1 MQDARLSL
9 LACLSS
15 NPGVLSVFTLP
26 SLVHFLSAPRIR
38 GTLTGVF
45 SQASS
50 CLGPPPYTSAWL
62 IVCSSSHLCTHACFS
77 VRLDLNSLLVQ
88 QLQVVPLCSSSVISL
103 YRIYFFKHSASLPD
117 WLTLCYSHKDVSYI
131 RTEQGFLSVLFN
143 DVSPGSNIAPA
154 SKYLLKNK
162 KVSHVT
168 PVLCDGSCLQFQQ

>member
-9 LACLSS
+9 LACPIICLSS

-26 SLVHFLSAPRIR
+26 SLAHFLSAPRIR
-38 GTLTGVF
+38 AHSPESFHRLHLVWV
-45 SQASS
+45 
-50 CLGPPPYTSAWL
+50 GPPPYTSAWL

-103 YRIYFFKHSASLPD
+103 YRTYFFKHAASLPD

-143 DVSPGSNIAPA
+143 DVSPGSNIAPG
-154 SKYLLKNK
+154 K
-162 KVSHVT
+162 
-168 PVLCDGSCLQFQQ
+168 